1 MNDCHLEISRPC
13 KDLYTSTDR
22 PFFIVDISK
31 AHILSLTHVVFE
43 RPFRVQKRRWF
54 ILVVF
59 GFGFSVQWQNAIEER
74 SDFLLNG
81 KLICAI
87 AILYLVTA
95 YLPTAYLPIEF
106 SHSQQSWQRW
116 HLMQTN
122 PTIFTE

>member
-1 MNDCHLEISRPC
+1 ML
-13 KDLYTSTDR
+13 
-22 PFFIVDISK
+22 
-31 AHILSLTHVVFE
+31 E

-59 GFGFSVQWQNAIEER
+59 GFGFSVQWQNAVEER

-116 HLMQTN
+116 HLMQTY
-122 PTIFTE
+122 PTIFKE